1 MDFEWDEAKSD
12 LCRKSRNFDFAYV
25 ISIFIDPLLVIQ
37 KDQRWDYGEDRFK
50 ATGVIEGRIFVVI
63 YTKRV
68 SAIRVISARRANRR
82 EVKRY
87 EENNS
92 S

>member
-25 ISIFIDPLLVIQ
+25 ISIFIDPLLVIE

-50 ATGVIEGRIFVVI
+50 ATGAIEGRIFVVI

>member
-37 KDQRWDYGEDRFK
+37 KDQRWDYGEDRFR

>member
-82 EVKRY
+82 GVKRY